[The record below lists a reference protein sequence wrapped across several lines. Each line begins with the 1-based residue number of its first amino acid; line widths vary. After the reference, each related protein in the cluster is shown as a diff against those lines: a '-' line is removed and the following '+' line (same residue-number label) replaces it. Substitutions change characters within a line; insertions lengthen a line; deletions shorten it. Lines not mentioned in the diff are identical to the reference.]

1 VGTNAQQ
8 RTGMRTT
15 FAALLIAA
23 LGPAPALTATEGWA
37 KGGRKDKA
45 ASYDRFEEVEGL
57 FDASG
62 AAQLADGRLMLVTD
76 SRTMPI
82 SFLRLDGNR
91 CAADIW
97 AGETIANRSGGKVTL
112 LSDLEEVAVS
122 REGFVY
128 VLSSHGKE
136 GADSFARFRVD
147 GDRMENV
154 GIFTGLK
161 GVMAAAH
168 PALARAAAIQDA
180 ESGFNIEGFVFDR
193 DGRRGLIGF
202 RSPLVDN
209 KAMVVALDNPAA
221 MFADRAAPQVG
232 DVMLLDLGG
241 DGIRGMAWLPKING
255 YLIASRMDS
264 PAGKGPFRLWF
275 WSGDPQAKPRAVSID
290 GLKAMRR
297 PEGIAPI
304 VIDGEE
310 RILLVSDEGNMR
322 EGKPSRIAVIDYDR
336 LRIAP

>member
-1 VGTNAQQ
+1 
-8 RTGMRTT
+8 M

-23 LGPAPALTATEGWA
+23 LGPALVLTTDCWA

-45 ASYDRFEEVEGL
+45 ASYDRFEQVEGL

-82 SFLRLDGNR
+82 SFLRLDGDHY
-91 CAADIW
+91 AADIW
-97 AGETIANRSGGKVTL
+97 TGETIANRSGGKVTL

-122 REGFVY
+122 RDGYVY

-154 GIFTGLK
+154 GVFTGLK
-161 GVMAAAH
+161 GAMAAAH
-168 PALARAAAIQDA
+168 PALARATAIQDA

-193 DGRRGLIGF
+193 DSTRALIGF

-209 KAMVVALDNPAA
+209 KAMVVALENPAA
-221 MFADRAAPQVG
+221 MFTDKAAPQVG
-232 DVMLLDLGG
+232 GVTLLDLGG

-275 WSGDPQAKPRAVSID
+275 WSGEPQAKPRAVSID
-290 GLKAMRR
+290 GLKAVRR

-322 EGKPSRIAVIDYDR
+322 EGKPSRIAVIAYER

>member
-1 VGTNAQQ
+1 
-8 RTGMRTT
+8 MRKSC
-15 FAALLIAA
+15 AALLIATLAPA
-23 LGPAPALTATEGWA
+23 LALTATEAWA

-45 ASYDRFEEVEGL
+45 AYDRFEQVEGL

-62 AAQLADGRLMLVTD
+62 AVQLPDGRLMLVTD
-76 SRTMPI
+76 SRTMPVA
-82 SFLRLDGNR
+82 FLRLDGSR
-91 CAADIW
+91 YAADIW
-97 AGETIANRSGGKVTL
+97 GGETIANRSGGKVTL
-112 LSDLEEVAVS
+112 LSDLEEAAVS
-122 REGFVY
+122 RDGFVY

-147 GDRMENV
+147 GDRMESV
-154 GIFTGLK
+154 GVFTGLK
-161 GVMAAAH
+161 GTLAAAH

-180 ESGFNIEGFVFDR
+180 ESGFNIEGFVFER
-193 DGRRGLIGF
+193 DGKRALIGF

-209 KAMVVALDNPAA
+209 KAMVVALDNPVA
-221 MFADRAAPQVG
+221 MFTDKAAPQVG
-232 DVMLLDLGG
+232 AVTLLDLGG
-241 DGIRGMAWLPKING
+241 DGIRGMAWLAKING

-290 GLKAMRR
+290 GLKAVRR

-304 VIDGEE
+304 VVEGEE